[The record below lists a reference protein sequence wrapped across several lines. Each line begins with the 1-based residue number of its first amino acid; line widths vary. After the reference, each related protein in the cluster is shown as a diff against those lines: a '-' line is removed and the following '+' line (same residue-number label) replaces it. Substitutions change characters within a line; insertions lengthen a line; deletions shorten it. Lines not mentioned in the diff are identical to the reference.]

1 MQYVFAAL
9 LGYLLGCSSMAYYIG
24 LAKKKDIRTAGTG
37 NLGASNATVLFG
49 WGAGVAVALHDI
61 GKAVLAV
68 FAAKWLFPGAQF
80 AGAAAG
86 VACVL
91 GHIFPFYLKFKG
103 GKGLASYFGMVLA
116 LNWRLALI
124 VAAVIVLATL
134 ITDFI
139 SVGALSTIMVV
150 PAYTAFVEHS
160 MALAG
165 ILCIATVVMFV
176 KHWEN
181 IVRIAKHEEI
191 GLRSTAKGEK
201 RIDKKNR
208 E

>member
-1 MQYVFAAL
+1 MAYVLAAI

-24 LAKKKDIRTAGTG
+24 KLKKKDIRTAGSG

-49 WGAGVAVALHDI
+49 WGAGVTVALHDI

-68 FAAKWLFPGAQF
+68 LLAKWLFPQAEY

-91 GHIFPFYLKFKG
+91 GHIFPFYLKFRG
-103 GKGLASYFGMVLA
+103 GKGLASYFGMTLA

-124 VAAVIVLATL
+124 VAAVILLATL

-139 SVGALSTIMVV
+139 SVGALSSIVVV
-150 PAYTAFVEHS
+150 PAYTALVSHNLI
-160 MALAG
+160 LAA
-165 ILCIATVVMFV
+165 ILCIATAVMFL

-191 GLRSTAKGEK
+191 GLRSTVKGEK
-201 RIDKKNR
+201 RIDK
-208 E
+208 